1 MKKMLAVLSVM
12 AMTIPVPASARGF
25 DGDIGSWRREM
36 REIRVAEPKA
46 VEVRPTET
54 DAAGCAVMKLD
65 EVVISRGVLSNDFT
79 VENGG
84 REIGT
89 IEKDG
94 ASVVIRSG
102 PAIAAK
108 TSGEVVTDCAGAVI
122 GSVSELAGE
131 GSSRFAIKDAS
142 GRIVAASGEVDG
154 HSMVLKGSGGMV
166 AVQNNHWLK
175 DSYKVSVSGVDP
187 RLAAVAVM
195 MNNTALYRRS
205 AQRRRDNPR
214 EHRGGRGDR

>member
-79 VENGG
+79 VESGG

-94 ASVVIRSG
+94 ASRALS
-102 PAIAAK
+102 
-108 TSGEVVTDCAGAVI
+108 VT
-122 GSVSELAGE
+122 E
-131 GSSRFAIKDAS
+131 DAD
-142 GRIVAASGEVDG
+142 GRIVLEHGPNAADFE
-154 HSMVLKGSGGMV
+154 
-166 AVQNNHWLK
+166 AEFAYWT
-175 DSYKVSVSGVDP
+175 
-187 RLAAVAVM
+187 R
-195 MNNTALYRRS
+195 ALT
-205 AQRRRDNPR
+205 P
-214 EHRGGRGDR
+214 